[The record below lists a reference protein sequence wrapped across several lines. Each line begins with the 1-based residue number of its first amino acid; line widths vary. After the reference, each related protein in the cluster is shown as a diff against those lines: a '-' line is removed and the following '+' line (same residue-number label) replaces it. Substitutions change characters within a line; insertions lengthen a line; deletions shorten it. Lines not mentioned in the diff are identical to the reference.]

1 MRLPDLSGL
10 AAVSDQLTPQSVV
23 LQLAELA
30 RQLDHT
36 VQLLRDADL
45 EAVQARHAADMA
57 ESTAYLTAEGSVEMR
72 KHKARL
78 ATDKLES
85 DALMKEAVV
94 RYLRQKVNAVGVRID
109 VGRSMSS
116 ALKAEL
122 AALPY
127 DARQ

>member
-1 MRLPDLSGL
+1 MSE
-10 AAVSDQLTPQSVV
+10 QLTPRSVV
-23 LQLAELA
+23 LQLSELA

-36 VQLLRDADL
+36 VTLLKEADL
-45 EAVQARHAADMA
+45 EATLARHAADVA
-57 ESTAYLTAEGSVEMR
+57 ESTAFLSAEGSVEMR

-78 ATDKLES
+78 ATDKLEG
-85 DALMKEAVV
+85 DALQKEAVV
-94 RYLRQKVNAVGVRID
+94 RYLRQKINAVSVRIE

-127 DARQ
+127 DQQG